1 MFKRTRARILPYK
14 KVIHMKRA
22 YILLS
27 LVFLISA
34 LGIWL
39 SLNITTSSY
48 IPRFVKDAYY
58 YLQAQI
64 LADEKLVKYLLYQAK
79 LDGKECLDSITLHY
93 PNLNDKIKIQYHYPI
108 AQCKSQISSDQQRC
122 KFKPRWYH
130 NRAYEYSV
138 KYTKKC

>member
-1 MFKRTRARILPYK
+1 MFKRIRARILPYK

-22 YILLS
+22 YILSS

-58 YLQAQI
+58 CLQAQI
-64 LADEKLVKYLLYQAK
+64 LADEKLAKYLLYQVK
-79 LDGKECLDSITLHY
+79 LDGKECLDSVTLHY
-93 PNLNDKIKIQYHYPI
+93 PNLNDKIKIQYHCPI
-108 AQCKSQISSDQQRC
+108 AQCKTN
-122 KFKPRWYH
+122 FK
-130 NRAYEYSV
+130 
-138 KYTKKC
+138 